1 LTEANGH
8 HDLGAF
14 ALGVLDAP
22 ERRAFERH
30 LAECGRC
37 RSELV
42 ELEETAVLLGV
53 AVPAFELPYDLERR
67 TLAAVARAAGLER
80 QPKRERRRLRWR
92 IAAAG
97 VSATAAVTAAVV
109 LGIGAGGPPGELEL
123 RTALVAP
130 TGTARASVEV
140 RKTGIGRVIEFRSGS
155 LPILAKGEY
164 YELWFVGRGD
174 APGQRNR
181 ISAGTFHPDED
192 GRSDVELTAAVDPAL
207 YPILS
212 VTAEPG
218 DGDPRPNGPEVLRS
232 V

>member
-14 ALGVLDAP
+14 ALDVLDAS

-30 LAECGRC
+30 LADCAHC
-37 RSELV
+37 RGELV
-42 ELEETAVLLGV
+42 ELEEAAVLLAV
-53 AVPAFELPYDLERR
+53 AAPAVELPDDLERR
-67 TLAAVARAAGLER
+67 TLAAVERAVGLER
-80 QPKRERRRLRWR
+80 QPERERRRLRWR
-92 IAAAG
+92 IAAVG
-97 VSATAAVTAAVV
+97 VSAAATIIAAVV
-109 LGIGAGGPPGELEL
+109 LGLGAGGPPGELEL

-130 TGTARASVEV
+130 TGTAHASVEV
-140 RKTGIGRVIEFRSGS
+140 TKTGIGRVIAFRSDS
-155 LPILAKGEY
+155 LPTLPKGEY

-174 APGQRNR
+174 APGRRNR

-207 YPILS
+207 YPTLS
-212 VTAEPG
+212 VTSEPG

-232 V
+232 A

>member
-1 LTEANGH
+1 LAEANGH

-14 ALGVLDAP
+14 ALGVLDAS
-22 ERRAFERH
+22 ERRAFECH

-42 ELEETAVLLGV
+42 ELEEAAVLL
-53 AVPAFELPYDLERR
+53 AAAAPPFELPDDLERR
-67 TLAAVARAAGLER
+67 TLAALERAAGPRR
-80 QPKRERRRLRWR
+80 QPKRDRRRLRWR

-97 VSATAAVTAAVV
+97 VSVAAAVTAAVV
-109 LGIGAGGPPGELEL
+109 VGLGAGGPPGDLEL
-123 RTALVAP
+123 RTALVAS

-140 RKTGIGRVIEFRSGS
+140 RKTGIGRVIAFRSDS
-155 LPILAKGEY
+155 LPILPKGEY

-174 APGQRNR
+174 APGRRNR
-181 ISAGTFHPDED
+181 ISAGTFHPDDD
-192 GRSDVELTAAVDPAL
+192 GRSDVELTAAVEPAL
-207 YPILS
+207 YPTLS

-232 V
+232 A